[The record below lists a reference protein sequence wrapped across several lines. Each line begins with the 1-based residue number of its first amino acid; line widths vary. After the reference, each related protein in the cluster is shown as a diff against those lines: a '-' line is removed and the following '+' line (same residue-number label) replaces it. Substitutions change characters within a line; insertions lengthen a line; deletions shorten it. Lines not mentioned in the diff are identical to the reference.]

1 MESAA
6 AMSSL
11 NVLITIFQSPAIA
24 ALLLVASI
32 SLGVFVLTLKRK
44 SKESVSILNRMEM
57 EVLHLNEVVKT
68 AEKKA
73 DLQKEAFRKF
83 HNERVNRLKQEV
95 LLRNKRIQ
103 KLQDELKDIKE
114 RSDAEDIT
122 RNIMVLESERDALNE
137 EIRQEAGQATGTP
150 IDTSIEVIYKLK
162 DKITELAVQNS
173 RLKSLNKEYERRY
186 FDVLE
191 FGNRIKLENRDLQ
204 QQIQELLERG
214 RGAGVSKSA

>member
-1 MESAA
+1 MENTAIMSAPTILT
-6 AMSSL
+6 S
-11 NVLITIFQSPAIA
+11 IFQNPAIT
-24 ALLLVASI
+24 ALFLAVSI
-32 SLGVFVLTLKRK
+32 ALGAFAFSLKKKTR
-44 SKESVSILNRMEM
+44 ESVSVTNRLEL
-57 EVLHLNEVVKT
+57 EVLRLNEVVKN

-95 LLRNKRIQ
+95 LLRNKRIH
-103 KLQDELKDIKE
+103 KLQGELKDIKE
-114 RSDAEDIT
+114 RSDADDIT

-137 EIRQEAGQATGTP
+137 EIRKEAGQAGASM
-150 IDTSIEVIYKLK
+150 DAGIEVVYRLK

-204 QQIQELLERG
+204 QQIQELLEQRK
-214 RGAGVSKSA
+214 AGGGSA